1 MKKFF
6 SVIKRFFNW
15 LIRSIEISHQ
25 SRVEHYIRMMQPR
38 NAAEADFYL
47 QQFMR
52 RSVSQR

>member
-15 LIRSIEISHQ
+15 LIRSIEVSHQ